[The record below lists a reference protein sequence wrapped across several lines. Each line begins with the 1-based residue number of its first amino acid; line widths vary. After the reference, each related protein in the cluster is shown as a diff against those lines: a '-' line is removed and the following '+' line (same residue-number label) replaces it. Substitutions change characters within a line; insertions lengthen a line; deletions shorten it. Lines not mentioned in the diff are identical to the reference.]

1 MTVLWTDTALAD
13 LAEVPAATG
22 QEILRKIRSARRF
35 PNMYPERQRGR
46 YRGYRWFPAGEW
58 LVFYQATGKR
68 LNVMGILHGRQRK
81 A

>member
-1 MTVLWTDTALAD
+1 MTVLWTDTALD
-13 LAEVPAATG
+13 GLAEVPASTG

-35 PNMYPERQRGR
+35 PNMYPARQRGR

-58 LVFYQATGKR
+58 LVFYQVTGKR
-68 LNVMGILHGRQRK
+68 LIVMGILHGRRRE